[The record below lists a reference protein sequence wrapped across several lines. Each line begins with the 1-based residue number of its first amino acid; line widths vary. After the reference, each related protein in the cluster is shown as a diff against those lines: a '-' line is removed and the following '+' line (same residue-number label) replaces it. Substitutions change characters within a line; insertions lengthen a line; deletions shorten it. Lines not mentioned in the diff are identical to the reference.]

1 MSAPARVAAGTA
13 LTFVAVVAVSLT
25 LRSPIAAVSP
35 VLGEMRADLGLGA
48 GAAGLLTT
56 LPVLC
61 FAAFS
66 GLSLALY
73 RRTGAEVALVAS
85 MVVLALGT
93 LLRSAPGSSP
103 WPAMAG
109 TVLIGL
115 GIAVGNVVVPVVA
128 KRDFGRRSSLV
139 VGVYTASLTGGAALA
154 AAGTAPVADQVG
166 WRPALLTWDVLV
178 VVAIGLWVAV
188 GVQRRRRESAPV
200 EAAPPVRNPLWRDRT
215 AIALAVLFGT
225 QSLLYYAMT
234 AWLPSL
240 LGSPPEAGGQL
251 LDRSHAGVALS
262 LMQVVGIA
270 GSLLVP
276 TLLHRGR
283 DQRTLG
289 LVIGALWLVS
299 LLGLLVAPAAWPAW
313 VVLMGFGQGAGISY
327 ALAVMVLRAGDDAM
341 AARLSGF
348 VQGAGYLLSAGGPV
362 LVGAAF
368 DRTGSWHVPLLALA
382 GVAVVLTA
390 MSQVAGRDRTIA
402 H

>member
-35 VLGEMRADLGLGA
+35 VLGEMRADLGLRA

-103 WPAMAG
+103 WPAMTG

-188 GVQRRRRESAPV
+188 GVQRRRRESVPV
-200 EAAPPVRNPLWRDRT
+200 EDAPPVRNPLWRDRT

-299 LLGLLVAPAAWPAW
+299 LLGLLAAPAAWPVW
-313 VVLMGFGQGAGISY
+313 VVLMGVGQGAGISY

-382 GVAVVLTA
+382 GVAVILTA
-390 MSQVAGRDRTIA
+390 TSQVAGRDRTIA